1 MRVMFGFAIAAALA
15 GCGPASA
22 PQGYRP
28 AADDCAPLAGHW
40 SVTYADLPRIAPH
53 LEVPADA
60 SFPFLSIEEGTGGD
74 VHLVFRRRHADV
86 LAEAAT
92 LRTKNADDYRYWRS
106 RALGSELD
114 QELYNYTPTMP
125 GPAVRGDWRLSLAD
139 CDDGWRDSRGGFDRR
154 ATRKGEQVDELV
166 FPGLAIG
173 PKGEL
178 LIRHHVRREKT
189 SGFSFFGQPI
199 RYYTYSHTDWHRL
212 APITAAAVPA
222 DLTAADLPPLPN
234 RLERLEFQFGRERS
248 WASFSGWVRDHVPA
262 GVTITILREPTWDP
276 VAAALPPERM
286 RVELAGHW
294 PDVSPDPFTPVVSR
308 NPRVTGPIEVK
319 ESRAHPGNRRYLR
332 LEFTIKIE
340 PVDL

>member
-1 MRVMFGFAIAAALA
+1 M
-15 GCGPASA
+15 
-22 PQGYRP
+22 
-28 AADDCAPLAGHW
+28 
-40 SVTYADLPRIAPH
+40 
-53 LEVPADA
+53 
-60 SFPFLSIEEGTGGD
+60 
-74 VHLVFRRRHADV
+74 
-86 LAEAAT
+86 
-92 LRTKNADDYRYWRS
+92 
-106 RALGSELD
+106 
-114 QELYNYTPTMP
+114 
-125 GPAVRGDWRLSLAD
+125 
-139 CDDGWRDSRGGFDRR
+139 
-154 ATRKGEQVDELV
+154 
-166 FPGLAIG
+166 
-173 PKGEL
+173 
-178 LIRHHVRREKT
+178 
-189 SGFSFFGQPI
+189 
-199 RYYTYSHTDWHRL
+199 
-212 APITAAAVPA
+212 PA